1 MAALNLHYEAP
12 ELATQIY
19 RATAGSAN
27 LMTTACDEIIK
38 SLTWRERVISSSL
51 VHKVLHGFELRGQ
64 LEGWSD
70 LTHNGNDA
78 GISRAT
84 RLDRIVVYSIA
95 HADAFTFI
103 DVQHYIADAR
113 LDYTADEIRVV
124 RAQPKRQAELA
135 ERSNT

>member
-19 RATAGSAN
+19 RATAGRAN

-84 RLDRIVVYSIA
+84 RLDRIVVYSILLY
-95 HADAFTFI
+95 
-103 DVQHYIADAR
+103 YIIFYCACGRIHVHRCPALHR
-113 LDYTADEIRVV
+113 RCEA
-124 RAQPKRQAELA
+124 
-135 ERSNT
+135 